1 MKKAKDL
8 VIRKILPSV
17 VFLMF
22 SALLVIGT
30 DNDREISEKLY
41 SPGSKF
47 SLVFAVAGIYLFFGL
62 FVFYSGSL
70 FRHNM
75 NSKKGKN
82 DRYTSAGTCILCAVT
97 AAIIGAHALRGRA
110 CLGSFMHIEKGIG
123 YLLLT
128 ALTAMFPLFIL
139 GILLSGKKR
148 DPDAVRE
155 LTGII
160 LFMIVVFLVQT
171 VLKHIFVRPRF
182 YLMHMPVNDYVPDVG
197 FEPWYKIS
205 ADPTELI
212 NKYDL
217 QKSDFMSFPSGHTM
231 NAFAGVLAIP
241 VLAYAVPY
249 LRKFKVV
256 FKILA
261 VIIAPCIMVSRIIM
275 GAHYLTDVAFAG
287 MTGVVLCYFYSMI
300 MDYMRDPF
308 GVAKINQKA
317 EDEKIKEE
325 KEREEKYKFW
335 EDC

>member
-1 MKKAKDL
+1 
-8 VIRKILPSV
+8 
-17 VFLMF
+17 
-22 SALLVIGT
+22 
-30 DNDREISEKLY
+30 
-41 SPGSKF
+41 
-47 SLVFAVAGIYLFFGL
+47 
-62 FVFYSGSL
+62 
-70 FRHNM
+70 
-75 NSKKGKN
+75 
-82 DRYTSAGTCILCAVT
+82 
-97 AAIIGAHALRGRA
+97 
-110 CLGSFMHIEKGIG
+110 
-123 YLLLT
+123 
-128 ALTAMFPLFIL
+128 
-139 GILLSGKKR
+139 
-148 DPDAVRE
+148 
-155 LTGII
+155 
-160 LFMIVVFLVQT
+160 
-171 VLKHIFVRPRF
+171 
-182 YLMHMPVNDYVPDVG
+182 MHMPVNDYVPDVG